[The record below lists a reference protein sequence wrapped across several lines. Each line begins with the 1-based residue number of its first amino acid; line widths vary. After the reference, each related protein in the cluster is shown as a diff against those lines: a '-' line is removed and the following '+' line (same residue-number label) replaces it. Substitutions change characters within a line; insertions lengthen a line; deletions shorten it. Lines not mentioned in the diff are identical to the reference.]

1 VAEARM
7 GGYWVILLTFVVA
20 MVLSIA
26 PLPDALPIELQ
37 YLRPEWIPLVLIY
50 WVIALPHRVGVV
62 LAWIIG
68 LMTDVLLG
76 SLLGQHAFSFIV
88 VAYIATSLYQRL
100 RMFSISQ
107 QSVIVLA
114 TVGLNQLINFWIE
127 SIAGLSEWN
136 SWYLLASVMSALLWP
151 WIFLMLRYLRRQ
163 FGVN

>member
-50 WVIALPHRVGVV
+50 WVKALPHRVGVV